1 VYLVTNHLDFVNPRV
16 KMIKI
21 GDDISYTDNL
31 LKAVSQIETDWVLLW
46 LEDCMFSKQIDSDL
60 VTNILQ
66 SAIQTPNLGYIKLSN
81 DYPSA
86 YDCISGL
93 PFGIIPKGVRY
104 RSAIGMSLYRKDVL
118 LKLLEPGKNAWELD
132 KSDFSDSLT
141 EDFYALSDKLVNKPI
156 FPYVNT
162 VIKGKWYLPALQYFK
177 KEGLNSMV
185 LLREKQSLKDFLY
198 IKLFWA
204 WFFLLRTFKIYW
216 YN

>member
-1 VYLVTNHLDFVNPRV
+1 
-16 KMIKI
+16 
-21 GDDISYTDNL
+21 
-31 LKAVSQIETDWVLLW
+31 
-46 LEDCMFSKQIDSDL
+46 MFSNRINNDL
-60 VTNILQ
+60 VTDILQ
-66 SAIQTPNLGYIKLSN
+66 SAIQTHNLGYIKLSN
-81 DYPSA
+81 DYPSSYSSIA
-86 YDCISGL
+86 GSS
-93 PFGIIPKGVRY
+93 FGIIPKGVKY

-132 KSDFSDSLT
+132 KSDFSDNLT
-141 EDFYALSDKLVNKPI
+141 EDFYALSHKLVNKPI

-177 KEGLNSMV
+177 KEGLDS
-185 LLREKQSLKDFLY
+185 LILHREKQSLKDFLY